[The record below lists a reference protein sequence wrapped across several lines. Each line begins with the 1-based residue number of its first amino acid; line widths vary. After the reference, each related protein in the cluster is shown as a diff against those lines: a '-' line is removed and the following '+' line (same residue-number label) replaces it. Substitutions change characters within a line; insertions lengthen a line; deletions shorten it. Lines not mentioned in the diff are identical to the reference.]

1 MIKFTF
7 IVRKERRKEETFPY
21 LLGVS
26 IAAKDWSHWAE
37 EIKEGLQAQSSVPSD
52 VQDTQHILKKKM
64 REESNDFT

>member
-1 MIKFTF
+1 M
-7 IVRKERRKEETFPY
+7 
-21 LLGVS
+21 LGVS

-52 VQDTQHILKKKM
+52 VQDTQHILKKEM